1 MDQLIPYARIR
12 LNSLLYHRFCEHR
25 KLDPMEVLCQCDVPL
40 FKVYLV
46 WRVKNSRIKKESTV
60 MTYWKVLSMV
70 YSQKT
75 ASWMREEVLYDVR
88 HVSILIFSVKKETN
102 ISQWIH

>member
-1 MDQLIPYARIR
+1 M
-12 LNSLLYHRFCEHR
+12 
-25 KLDPMEVLCQCDVPL
+25 

-46 WRVKNSRIKKESTV
+46 WRVKKSRIKKESTV

-75 ASWMREEVLYDVR
+75 ANLMRDEVLLDIRNVR
-88 HVSILIFSVKKETN
+88 VLVIAI
-102 ISQWIH
+102 ISYTLLTSSSGFMFTSHQLTA

>member
-1 MDQLIPYARIR
+1 MSFT
-12 LNSLLYHRFCEHR
+12 NRFCERR
-25 KLDPMEVLCQCDVPL
+25 KLDPTEALSQCDVPL

-46 WRVKNSRIKKESTV
+46 WRVENSRIKKESTV

-75 ASWMREEVLYDVR
+75 ASWMREDILYDVR
-88 HVSILIFSVKKETN
+88 NVGVYMPIPPTVLR
-102 ISQWIH
+102 

>member
-1 MDQLIPYARIR
+1 MK
-12 LNSLLYHRFCEHR
+12 LNLLFCRFCEHR
-25 KLDPMEVLCQCDVPL
+25 KLDPMAALCQCDVPL

-70 YSQKT
+70 YSQKDSRLD
-75 ASWMREEVLYDVR
+75 AL
-88 HVSILIFSVKKETN
+88 SIPTIDSVAFSLCRLF
-102 ISQWIH
+102 ISFTINEHGQGTP